1 MSRNVAQLRK
11 PAASRPWY
19 EIRAA
24 AAERKATLWL
34 YGFIGEDLFGEGVA
48 AKELVRAL
56 ATLDVDR
63 IDVRVNSEGGS
74 VFDGMAIYNALREHP
89 AEVVAQIDYLAASI
103 AAVIPLAADRVLM
116 ADNGLFMIHEAF
128 GGMIGRAADMRR
140 FADLLDVVNGGQL
153 DAFERKTGRD
163 REELAAAMAAE
174 TWYSAAEALE
184 VGFIDEIAA
193 PVRMA
198 ATARFNLEAVGIR
211 HAPAE
216 LAERKIR
223 DAGDGAASDSED
235 TPAGAAEA
243 PAAAAAEAAPVRAR
257 VFVPGVGFRQLSR
270 EDNSHA

>member
-1 MSRNVAQLRK
+1 MSRNAAQLRK

-19 EIRAA
+19 EIRAEA
-24 AAERKATLWL
+24 ARREATLWL

-48 AKELVRAL
+48 AKDLVRAL

-63 IDVRVNSEGGS
+63 IEVRINSEGGS

-89 AEVVAQIDYLAASI
+89 AEVVAHIDYLGASI

-128 GGMIGRAADMRR
+128 GGTIGRAADMRR
-140 FADLLDVVNGGQL
+140 FGDLLDMVNSGQL

-163 REELAAAMAAE
+163 RQELAAAMAAE
-174 TWYSAAEALE
+174 TWYSAAEAIE
-184 VGFIDEIAA
+184 AGFVDELAA

-198 ATARFNLEAVGIR
+198 AAARFNLEALGFR

-216 LAERKIR
+216 LAERELH
-223 DAGDGAASDSED
+223 DAGEGAATDSED
-235 TPAGAAEA
+235 TSAGAAEA
-243 PAAAAAEAAPVRAR
+243 PVAAAAEAAPVRAR